1 MLKEQLLL
9 LITTPLYILVIGFEI
24 LLSHL
29 YIKKYYSLKDTLIN
43 VYLCILNGVI
53 DLLFRAVYLVVLA
66 FIFRFQFISF
76 SFNPVLYWGLLFL
89 LEDIAFYIEHRVD
102 HYCRFF

>member
-29 YIKKYYSLKDTLIN
+29 HLKKYYSVKDTLIN
-43 VYLCILNGVI
+43 IYLCALNGGI
-53 DLLFRAVYLVVLA
+53 DLLFRAVYLVILA
-66 FIFRFQFISF
+66 SIFRFHFISF
-76 SFNPVLYWGLLFL
+76 SLQSNIILGFTFPSGRYHFLY
-89 LEDIAFYIEHRVD
+89 
-102 HYCRFF
+102 